1 MQCDKI
7 TLSDIEQIAE
17 LQPKGWSDIS
27 SEFRFFVSNDF
38 CNPIKISIDN
48 KIVGVGNSII
58 FKNTAWLAHI
68 IVGNEHRNKGLGFQ
82 LVENLLYDLKDK
94 SIDTISLIA
103 TTLGEP
109 VYKKFGFRVVSDYI
123 YLEREK
129 PWIEK
134 KVSDKIFPYE
144 NNFYKKIMELDQKI
158 SGEEREPLLKKYID
172 SSFVYIDNKEI
183 KGFLIP
189 TLGEGQIFADTAEAG
204 IELMNMKYA
213 TIVKAVIPFENQIA
227 LEFLK
232 QNGFGI
238 SETKGKRMI
247 LGNDLN
253 WQPSKFFSRIGGD
266 YG

>member
-68 IVGNEHRNKGLGFQ
+68 IIGNEHRNNGLGFH
-82 LVENLLYDLKDK
+82 LVENLLHDLKDK

-109 VYKKFGFRVVSDYI
+109 VYAKFGFRVVSDYI
-123 YLEREK
+123 YLERVK

-134 KVSDKIFPYE
+134 KVSDKILPYE
-144 NNFYKKIMELDQKI
+144 NKFYKKILELDKEI
-158 SGEEREPLLKKYID
+158 SGEEREPLLKKYIVC
-172 SSFVYIDNKEI
+172 SFVYIDKKEI
-183 KGFLIP
+183 KGFYIP
-189 TLGEGQIFADTAEAG
+189 TLGEGQIFAVTVEAG

-213 TIVKAVIPFENQIA
+213 TIDKAAIPNENQIA

-232 QNGFGI
+232 QNGFSI

-247 LGNDLN
+247 FGNELN
-253 WQPSKFFSRIGGD
+253 WYPNKIFSRIGGD